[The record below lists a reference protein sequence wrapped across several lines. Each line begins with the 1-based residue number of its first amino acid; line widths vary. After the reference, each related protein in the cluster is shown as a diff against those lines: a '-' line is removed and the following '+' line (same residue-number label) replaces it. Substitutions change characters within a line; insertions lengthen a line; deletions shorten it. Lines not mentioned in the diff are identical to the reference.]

1 MYRWMDRVIM
11 TGDEAVARGAWEA
24 GCSVAAAYPG
34 TPSTE
39 ILENIGALY
48 KGDIYSQWATNE
60 KVALEI
66 AIGASIGGVRSM
78 ACMKHVGVNVA
89 ADPLFTVGYTG
100 VTGGLVVVSA
110 DDPGCH
116 SSQNEQDNR
125 HYAQAAKL
133 VMLEPSDSQECLDFT
148 RAAFEISE
156 RFDLVVMIRMTTR
169 VCHSKS
175 LVKTGER
182 VQAKIKPYVKN
193 VAKYAMLPANARVR
207 HVAVEKALLQ
217 AEDYADT
224 SELNLVERGSG
235 IVGVITSGISY
246 QHAREAFGEEASY
259 LKLGMTCPLPRRLI
273 ADFATKYD
281 KLYIVEEGDPYLE
294 KNVKALGFDCIG
306 KQIVPILG
314 ELDAGILK
322 SAIFGE
328 KPPEGYS
335 TDLSA
340 PPRPPVLCAG
350 CPHRGFYVALK
361 KYSKKIVQ
369 CGDIGCYTL
378 GAQAPL
384 NGLDT
389 TICMGGGFSTIMGMA
404 KALEQAGDDRKVF
417 GMLGD
422 STFFHSGITGLVDI
436 VHSNAN
442 VCACILDNSITA
454 MTGHQQNP
462 GTETDLMGYNVP
474 AVNIE
479 KIVLATGIPEENL
492 RIVDPVDQE
501 AMTAATQD
509 AIQATGPFVIITKR
523 PCALLKDFIKQN
535 GDRRCEIDEAA
546 CKGCKACM
554 QIGCPSIAFENGK
567 ARIDD
572 PVSCTGCT
580 LCMQMCKFGAI
591 KKVGSG
597 KSGN

>member
-1 MYRWMDRVIM
+1 M

-24 GCSVAAAYPG
+24 GCRVAAAYPG

-39 ILENIGALY
+39 ILENVGALY
-48 KGDIYSQWATNE
+48 KEDIYSQWATNE

-66 AIGASIGGVRSM
+66 AIGGSIGGARSM

-100 VTGGLVVVSA
+100 VSGGLVVVSA

-125 HYAQAAKL
+125 HYAEAAKL

-148 RAAFEISE
+148 KAAFEISE
-156 RFDLVVMIRMTTR
+156 KFDLVVMIRMTTR
-169 VCHSKS
+169 VCHSKG

-182 VQAKIKPYVKN
+182 VSVPVKPYVKN

-207 HVAVEKALLQ
+207 HVAVEKALLE
-217 AEDYADT
+217 AEIYADN
-224 SELNLVERGSG
+224 SDLNRVERGGGS
-235 IVGVITSGISY
+235 VGVITSGISY
-246 QHAREAFGEEASY
+246 QHARETFGEEASH
-259 LKLGMTCPLPRRLI
+259 LKLGLTCPLPRKLI
-273 ADFATKYD
+273 SDFASGYD
-281 KLYIVEEGDPYLE
+281 KLYIIEEGDPYLE
-294 KNVKALGFDCIG
+294 KSVKALGLDCIG
-306 KQIVPILG
+306 KEVVPILG

-322 SAIFGE
+322 RAIFGE
-328 KPPEGYS
+328 ESAETY
-335 TDLSA
+335 TTEVSA

-350 CPHRGFYVALK
+350 CPHRGFYAALK

-384 NGLDT
+384 NGLDI
-389 TICMGGGFSTIMGMA
+389 TICMGGGFSSVMGMS
-404 KALEQAGDDRKVF
+404 KALEQTGDDRKAF
-417 GMLGD
+417 GLLGD
-422 STFFHSGITGLVDI
+422 STFFHSGMTGLVDI
-436 VHSNAN
+436 VHSKAN

-454 MTGHQQNP
+454 MTGQQQNP
-462 GTETDLMGYNVP
+462 GTGTDLMGYQVP
-474 AVNIE
+474 AVDIE
-479 KIVLATGIPEENL
+479 KIVLGTGISEENL
-492 RIVDPVDQE
+492 RVVDPIDQE
-501 AMTAATQD
+501 AMTAAVEA
-509 AIQATGPFVIITKR
+509 AIEASGPFVIITKR

-535 GDRRCEIDEAA
+535 GDQRCEIDEEA

-554 QIGCPSIAFENGK
+554 QIGCPAIAFKNKK
-567 ARIDD
+567 AYIED
-572 PVSCTGCT
+572 PIACTGCT

-591 KKVGSG
+591 RKVGSG
-597 KSGN
+597 NCGN